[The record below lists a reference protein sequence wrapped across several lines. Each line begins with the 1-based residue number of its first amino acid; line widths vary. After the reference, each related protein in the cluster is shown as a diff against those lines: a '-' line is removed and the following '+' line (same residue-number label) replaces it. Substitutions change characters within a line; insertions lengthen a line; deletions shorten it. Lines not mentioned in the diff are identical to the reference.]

1 MGARGRRDR
10 SSGAEADDDVS
21 AGAGVKE
28 RRSEAALEW
37 AAGSPWAASSPVG
50 AVREAVRGSQ
60 RFGFLR
66 R

>member
-1 MGARGRRDR
+1 MGARGRRDG

-37 AAGSPWAASSPVG
+37 AAGSPWAASSPWEPFVKRYE
-50 AVREAVRGSQ
+50 VHNDSD
-60 RFGFLR
+60 F
-66 R
+66 